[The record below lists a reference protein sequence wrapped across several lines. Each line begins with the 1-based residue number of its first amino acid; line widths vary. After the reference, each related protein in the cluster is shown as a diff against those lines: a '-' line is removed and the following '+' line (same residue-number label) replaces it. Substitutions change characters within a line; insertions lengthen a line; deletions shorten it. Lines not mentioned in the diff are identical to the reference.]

1 MPHALD
7 SSMCILDATV
17 PYLLVVGSSGLVR
30 LHNAKRPGT
39 HATQE
44 PGIST
49 IWS

>member
-30 LHNAKRPGT
+30 LHKANCLGT
-39 HATQE
+39 RATQE
-44 PGIST
+44 RT
-49 IWS
+49 TWS